1 MNDIPL
7 FKVYMDKNAANASK
21 KVLNSGY
28 ITQGPLV
35 EQFEKKLSKFFNEEK
50 IVTTNSATSALHMIM
65 HMLKTNGIG
74 KDKVKITNKRDHILT
89 TPLTCTATNWPIILN
104 GINLRWVD
112 VDPNNC
118 NMDLDNLE
126 KKLNRNTKAVL
137 VVHWGGFPVDL
148 KKLKSIQNNFKNKY
162 GFKFEI
168 IEDCAHAF
176 GSRYNNKLIGT
187 YGNISTFSFQAI
199 KHLTSVDGGCVIFN
213 DKQDFERGK
222 LLRWYGIDRNEN
234 RKDFRCEENI
244 EEAGFK
250 FHMNDV
256 NASIGLENFE
266 PVVNKLLPK
275 YIENGEFYNK
285 NLREIE
291 GLEIMDYQSQNNV
304 PFWIYTIKVD
314 DRNNFM
320 KFMSKNKISTSRVH
334 ERNDIHTAV
343 LEYKEALPALDN
355 LVEKMVCIPVGWWV
369 TKNQREYIVNTI
381 KKFFN

>member
-1 MNDIPL
+1 
-7 FKVYMDKNAANASK
+7 
-21 KVLNSGY
+21 
-28 ITQGPLV
+28 
-35 EQFEKKLSKFFNEEK
+35 
-50 IVTTNSATSALHMIM
+50 MI
-65 HMLKTNGIG
+65 L
-74 KDKVKITNKRDHILT
+74 
-89 TPLTCTATNWPIILN
+89 
-104 GINLRWVD
+104 
-112 VDPNNC
+112 
-118 NMDLDNLE
+118 

-137 VVHWGGFPVDL
+137 VVHWGGFPRS
-148 KKLKSIQNNFKNKY
+148 KKIKGIQNNFKNKY

-213 DKQDFERGK
+213 DKQDFERAK

-285 NLREIE
+285 NLQEIE
-291 GLEIMDYQSQNNV
+291 GLEIMDYQSQNSV
-304 PFWIYTIKVD
+304 PF
-314 DRNNFM
+314 
-320 KFMSKNKISTSRVH
+320 
-334 ERNDIHTAV
+334 
-343 LEYKEALPALDN
+343 
-355 LVEKMVCIPVGWWV
+355 
-369 TKNQREYIVNTI
+369 
-381 KKFFN
+381 